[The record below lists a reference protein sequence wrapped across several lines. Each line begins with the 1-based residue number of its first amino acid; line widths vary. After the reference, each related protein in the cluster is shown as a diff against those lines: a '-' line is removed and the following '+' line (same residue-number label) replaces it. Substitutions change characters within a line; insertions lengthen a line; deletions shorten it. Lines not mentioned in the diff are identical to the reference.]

1 MMCGQSS
8 DQETSA
14 SEDSGLTASWR
25 QGDFATNVG
34 GFLFAVQSNGKEH
47 FDAEEQTRDIVGMV
61 VISQTCDI
69 VRDTGGRHYV
79 AVCPLIEVA
88 TNELNLVR
96 KGRRPYL
103 IDVENAAETAFADL
117 RRVMS
122 VDKRLLRSW
131 NRRVGF
137 SSEEAKIRFA
147 AALERKFGQF
157 AFPDDFD
164 HAMRPLRER
173 VWSRH
178 NKLNSLPG
186 KIYRSIAQIRFRS
199 NPDWASEKRHVSIVV
214 VLNSEE
220 DREASREEI
229 NSELDETLDKVEL
242 PTGYEWM
249 NPRFIVGTAKDLTAE
264 DITSSRRGDF
274 DFLCY

>member
-1 MMCGQSS
+1 MMCGQPS
-8 DQETSA
+8 DQWT
-14 SEDSGLTASWR
+14 TASKDNGSIENWR
-25 QGDFATNVG
+25 QGDFATKVG
-34 GFLFAVQSNGKEH
+34 GFLFATQSDGEDH
-47 FDAEEQTRDIVGMV
+47 FDAAEQMDDIVGLV

-79 AVCPLIEVA
+79 AVCPLIEVPKDEI
-88 TNELNLVR
+88 NSVL

-103 IDVENAAETAFADL
+103 ADVENAGDTAFADL

-122 VDKRLLRSW
+122 IDKRLLQTW

-137 SSEEAKIRFA
+137 SSEETKVRFA

-164 HAMRPLRER
+164 FAMRPLRER

-178 NKLNSLPG
+178 GKHNSLPG

-199 NPDWASEKRHVSIVV
+199 DPDWSSEMRHISIVV

-220 DREASREEI
+220 NREASREEI
-229 NSELDETLDKVEL
+229 NSELENTLDKVAL
-242 PTGYEWM
+242 PIGYEWAS
-249 NPRFIVGTAKDLTAE
+249 PKFILGTAKDLTAE